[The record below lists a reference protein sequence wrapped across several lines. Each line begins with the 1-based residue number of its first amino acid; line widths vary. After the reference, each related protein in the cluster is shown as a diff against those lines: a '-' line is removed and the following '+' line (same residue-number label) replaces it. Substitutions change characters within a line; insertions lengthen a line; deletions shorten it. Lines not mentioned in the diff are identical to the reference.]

1 MAEEN
6 PGLYTRSHK
15 VTLFDVAGDLEE
27 GEEKSKPTSLLGQI
41 LFIKYYEAV
50 GNMLVV
56 EITCVDTN
64 GFLDKL
70 PIRSGMSVELS
81 INHASRGEEEG
92 TEPFSFTQDKNNE
105 LIIVNISNNIKQN
118 KRELFTLTCVTKTS
132 LSNHTTRV
140 IKRYDNKLSDSV
152 KSILTDVLKVAV
164 DRLMVEPTDNS
175 YSFCGNFVRP
185 MNLIN
190 KLASKSLKSEGK
202 EDPSSGFV
210 GFFFHESELRG
221 YIFESIKTCLE
232 KETEFPKYKQMAF
245 KDTMNA
251 DPFTFSNTP
260 RFKENHDLI
269 KKLRMGQYKASNIV
283 YNIMTRTVDFH
294 EYKSDTTGDVAS
306 TVDEAPSRRLLSVL
320 DLGSTAAEGK
330 ELKKLSE
337 AVTWRQSHAAA
348 RYQSLYS
355 QLVDVTIPMN
365 LKLEVGMILMFDF
378 PDINT
383 GGESGGKTPNSGKY
397 LIVKLSH
404 EFGNPQGD
412 FTGLTLVR
420 QSYTPYEE

>member
-27 GEEKSKPTSLLGQI
+27 GEENSKPTSLLGQI

-56 EITCVDTN
+56 EITCVDTY

-70 PIRSGMSVELS
+70 PIRSGMTVELS

-105 LIIVNISNNIKQN
+105 LIIVNISNNIRQN
-118 KRELFTLTCVTKTS
+118 KRDLFTLTCVTKTS

-232 KETEFPKYKQMAF
+232 KETEFPKYKQMGF

-260 RFKENHDLI
+260 MFLSLI
-269 KKLRMGQYKASNIV
+269 HI
-283 YNIMTRTVDFH
+283 
-294 EYKSDTTGDVAS
+294 
-306 TVDEAPSRRLLSVL
+306 
-320 DLGSTAAEGK
+320 
-330 ELKKLSE
+330 
-337 AVTWRQSHAAA
+337 
-348 RYQSLYS
+348 
-355 QLVDVTIPMN
+355 
-365 LKLEVGMILMFDF
+365 
-378 PDINT
+378 
-383 GGESGGKTPNSGKY
+383 
-397 LIVKLSH
+397 
-404 EFGNPQGD
+404 
-412 FTGLTLVR
+412 
-420 QSYTPYEE
+420 

>member
-15 VTLFDVAGDLEE
+15 VTKFDVAGDVGE
-27 GEEKSKPTSLLGQI
+27 GEEKSEPTSLLGQI

-56 EITCVDTN
+56 EITCVDTH

-70 PIRSGMSVELS
+70 PIRSGMTVELS

-140 IKRYDNKLSDSV
+140 MKRYDNKLSDSV

-232 KETEFPKYKQMAF
+232 KETEFPKYKQMGF

-260 RFKENHDLI
+260 MFKENHDLI
-269 KKLRMGQYKASNIV
+269 KKLRMGQYKASNTV
-283 YNIMTRTVDFH
+283 YNIMTRTVDFN
-294 EYKSDTTGDVAS
+294 EYDSKTTGDVAS
-306 TVDEAPSRRLLSVL
+306 TVDESPSRRLLSVL
-320 DLGSTAAEGK
+320 DLGSTSAEGDK
-330 ELKKLSE
+330 LKKLSE

-365 LKLEVGMILMFDF
+365 LKLEVGMTLEFEF

-383 GGESGGKTPNSGKY
+383 GEQTGASTPSSGKY
-397 LIVKLSH
+397 LIVKLAH

-412 FTGLTLVR
+412 FTGLTIVR

>member
-1 MAEEN
+1 M
-6 PGLYTRSHK
+6 
-15 VTLFDVAGDLEE
+15 
-27 GEEKSKPTSLLGQI
+27 
-41 LFIKYYEAV
+41 
-50 GNMLVV
+50 
-56 EITCVDTN
+56 
-64 GFLDKL
+64 
-70 PIRSGMSVELS
+70 
-81 INHASRGEEEG
+81 
-92 TEPFSFTQDKNNE
+92 
-105 LIIVNISNNIKQN
+105 
-118 KRELFTLTCVTKTS
+118 
-132 LSNHTTRV
+132 
-140 IKRYDNKLSDSV
+140 
-152 KSILTDVLKVAV
+152 KVAV
-164 DRLMVEPTDNS
+164 DRLMVEDTDNA

-190 KLASKSLKSEGK
+190 RLATKSVKSDGK
-202 EDPSSGFV
+202 DSAQSGFA
-210 GFFFHESELRG
+210 GFLFHESEIRG

-232 KETEFPKYKQMAF
+232 KETEFPKYKQMGF

-306 TVDEAPSRRLLSVL
+306 TVDESPSRRLLSVL

-365 LKLEVGMILMFDF
+365 LKLEVGMVLMFDF

-420 QSYTPYEE
+420 QSYNPYEE